1 MFILRFPLSP
11 GLFSSIGYVAR
22 GGRGAAPQLRS
33 LVAEAVLAD
42 PVEWNEAVLGKE
54 PAAYAAWITD
64 RRRWG
69 GAIELS
75 ILSARLGIEI
85 AAFDVQTQRVDVY
98 GQGKGHSR
106 RVLTIYNG
114 LHYDALAVAA
124 GPGAPEGADVLA
136 VPTEGPRT
144 EEVMAGAA
152 RLVARAHAA
161 RQFTDT
167 ASFTLRCG
175 TCKIGLRGE
184 KEAVAHAQT
193 TGHTNFT
200 EY

>member
-1 MFILRFPLSP
+1 MLS
-11 GLFSSIGYVAR
+11 
-22 GGRGAAPQLRS
+22 
-33 LVAEAVLAD
+33 D
-42 PVEWNEAVLGKE
+42 PIEWNEVVLGKD

-75 ILSARLGIEI
+75 ILSRRLGVEI
-85 AAFDVQTQRVDVY
+85 AAFDVQTKRVDVY
-98 GQGKGHSR
+98 GQGEGYSK

-124 GPGAPEGADVLA
+124 APGAPESRDVVA
-136 VPTEGPRT
+136 VPSAGART

-167 ASFTLRCG
+167 ANFTLRCG
-175 TCKIGLRGE
+175 TCKVGLQGE
-184 KEAVAHAQT
+184 KEAVEHAT
-193 TGHTNFT
+193 ATGHTNFT